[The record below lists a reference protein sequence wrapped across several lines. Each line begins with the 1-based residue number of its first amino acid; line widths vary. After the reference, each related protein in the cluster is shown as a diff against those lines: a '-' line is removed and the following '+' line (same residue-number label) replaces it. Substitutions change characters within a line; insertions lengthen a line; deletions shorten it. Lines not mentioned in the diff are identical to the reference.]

1 VYELQIG
8 NLKESLFLFVIKSSM
23 TEWQEIAEDEKQSIL
38 TRLSEIYASHK
49 YPEWLSNPKIVT
61 QIVNILGANQQ

>member
-1 VYELQIG
+1 
-8 NLKESLFLFVIKSSM
+8 M